1 MMISCSQCD
10 YVVTSRSRFT
20 QHHCA
25 HCHLIVENR
34 TQLNQ
39 HLKVNFTLFIACF
52 LIKSLR
58 QTHLHTNTSLLR
70 DSEFHIGKFEDPAES
85 CLKEYNVISLNN
97 LNIDLQAIQSESSLN
112 EDVSMES
119 YDFMKADSVDMN
131 KSGDES
137 NLQHDI
143 SIDANIS
150 INSEDYENYING
162 EDFNKTTE
170 STDLNLSSLSKQS
183 VASLPP
189 SSSDTKGSFLGNH
202 I

>member
-1 MMISCSQCD
+1 
-10 YVVTSRSRFT
+10 
-20 QHHCA
+20 
-25 HCHLIVENR
+25 
-34 TQLNQ
+34 
-39 HLKVNFTLFIACF
+39 
-52 LIKSLR
+52 
-58 QTHLHTNTSLLR
+58 
-70 DSEFHIGKFEDPAES
+70 
-85 CLKEYNVISLNN
+85 
-97 LNIDLQAIQSESSLN
+97 
-112 EDVSMES
+112 MES

-162 EDFNKTTE
+162 EDFKITTE

-189 SSSDTKGSFLGNH
+189 SSSDTKTLPLEPDFFKPSNPESSGHETVDDILARYSSINPSSTEENTSCFPVNGNKFPSVVGQTVASTTAALPTAAATAASPSSRFNGDKE
-202 I
+202 

>member
-1 MMISCSQCD
+1 MC
-10 YVVTSRSRFT
+10 
-20 QHHCA
+20 
-25 HCHLIVENR
+25 
-34 TQLNQ
+34 
-39 HLKVNFTLFIACF
+39 
-52 LIKSLR
+52 

-70 DSEFHIGKFEDPAES
+70 ELETETHKDSEFHIGKLEDPAES
-85 CLKEYNVISLNN
+85 CLKEDNVISLNN
-97 LNIDLQAIQSESSLN
+97 LNINLQAIHSESSLN
-112 EDVSMES
+112 EDVSMEN
-119 YDFMKADSVDMN
+119 DFIKADSVDMD
-131 KSGDES
+131 KGGDES

-162 EDFNKTTE
+162 EDFKKSTE
-170 STDLNLSSLSKQS
+170 SIDLNISSLSKQS

>member
-1 MMISCSQCD
+1 MKTEI
-10 YVVTSRSRFT
+10 
-20 QHHCA
+20 H
-25 HCHLIVENR
+25 
-34 TQLNQ
+34 
-39 HLKVNFTLFIACF
+39 K
-52 LIKSLR
+52 
-58 QTHLHTNTSLLR
+58 
-70 DSEFHIGKFEDPAES
+70 DSEFHIGKLEDPAES
-85 CLKEYNVISLNN
+85 CSKEDNVISLNN
-97 LNIDLQAIQSESSLN
+97 LNIDLQAIHSESSLN

-119 YDFMKADSVDMN
+119 YDFMKADSVDMD

-137 NLQHDI
+137 TLQHDI

-162 EDFNKTTE
+162 EDVKKTTE
-170 STDLNLSSLSKQS
+170 SIDLNLSSMSKQS